1 MFVLSFK
8 DLDFCSGSSLFC
20 YKLRDLLDNG
30 KNLCEKMGFVVNDQD
45 CYNGVP
51 ASLKKGPAVVVK
63 TQENYRSFMIPAA
76 VTIGVVFWI
85 AAYFFYPKTKGKENV
100 RLARLKKFDKEF
112 DNKS

>member
-1 MFVLSFK
+1 MNGLCSSLCDEWFKACSDDLFVLSFK

-76 VTIGVVFWI
+76 VTIGVVFCI
-85 AAYFFYPKTKGKENV
+85 
-100 RLARLKKFDKEF
+100 
-112 DNKS
+112 